1 MPSNFKTVVNFRDGI
16 QVDTDDIVS
25 SNGFVGIGSTLPRDT
40 LDVRGNTLISGNL
53 DVTSV
58 NVSGVTTIANGFT
71 VGLGNSVGIGT
82 SVPEATFQVGV
93 GTTGV
98 TISAAG
104 SVTAVTY
111 YGDGAQLLNLPT
123 SQWVDT
129 DVGLGFTSIYSQ
141 GNVGMG
147 TTDPRA
153 TVQISNTVLI
163 DGPTG
168 IITAQGFV
176 APSLPVEFEGF
187 KGRATFAS
195 TAYEAYDLT
204 GTPDITV
211 GNIVGASASITGFVT
226 ATTSLS
232 VGSAFQANAGGIV
245 TATTF
250 VGALDGNAATATVA
264 TNVETGAALVLTSI
278 ASSASSLK
286 PFQLLS
292 NGLSTFTGNLAVV
305 QSLGVGTDNPNPAYT
320 LDVRGLSNI
329 ESLSID
335 SGTFGPIK
343 IDGNTGFITGGNVI
357 FESGI
362 STFSTVSVANTSI
375 FNNKV
380 TVNTGVSDQSLEV
393 FGDTKLD
400 RVGVGTS
407 AIYDLQVLGDSL
419 LAHGDGF
426 LGVGT
431 IPEGGPGATGIEI
444 LHGLHARTGIVTG
457 REGFTSGIGTDKGVK
472 ITVSGSTLTFTVDGV
487 GSVDLTLT

>member
-1 MPSNFKTVVNFRDGI
+1 MPQNFKTVVNFRDGI
-16 QVDTDDIVS
+16 QVDTNDIVS
-25 SNGFVGIGSTLPRDT
+25 SNGLVGIGTTIPRDT
-40 LDVRGNTLISGNL
+40 LDVRGNVISDGSL
-53 DVTSV
+53 DVVDLNVTGLSTVTTLDTDSV
-58 NVSGVTTIANGFT
+58 N
-71 VGLGNSVGIGT
+71 
-82 SVPEATFQVGV
+82 
-93 GTTGV
+93 TTG
-98 TISAAG
+98 IASLG
-104 SVTAVTY
+104 SVKLESGIVTHTSATGVVTY
-111 YGDGAQLLNLPT
+111 YGDGGQLLNLPT

-129 DVGLGFTSIYSQ
+129 DVGLGFTSIYAQ
-141 GNVGMG
+141 GSVGVG
-147 TTDPRA
+147 TTNPLTTFQVGPSFA
-153 TVQISNTVLI
+153 I

-168 IITAQGFV
+168 V
-176 APSLPVEFEGF
+176 ATGTVFEGTRLPEEFEAF
-187 KGRATFAS
+187 RGRASAAT
-195 TAYEAYDLT
+195 TATNAEGLT
-204 GTPDITV
+204 GTPDIIV
-211 GNIVGASASITGFVT
+211 GSIVGASASITGFIT

-250 VGALDGNAATATVA
+250 IGALDGNAATATVA
-264 TNVETGAALVLTSI
+264 TDVETGADLVITSI

-286 PFQLLS
+286 PFQLFS
-292 NGLSTFTGNLAVV
+292 DGLSTFSGSVAVV